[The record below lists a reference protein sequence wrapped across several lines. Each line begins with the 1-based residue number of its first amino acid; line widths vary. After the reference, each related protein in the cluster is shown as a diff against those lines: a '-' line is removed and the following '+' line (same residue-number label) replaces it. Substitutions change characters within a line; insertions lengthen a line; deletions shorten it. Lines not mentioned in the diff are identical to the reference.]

1 MAKQKSDDS
10 LKSWFDIIYKEP
22 SLKGINLDIE
32 KTLVYRK
39 SRKWEIFL
47 SASQYIP
54 HQTVISLQKKLR
66 NKFSDIDQIKLRFT
80 FKMSLEAI
88 KDNFELIWKDLLE
101 LIKKEIPSSTWLTSC
116 SWKWEENSLKIRTDL
131 PSTMDLAA
139 YREIPGRIEEWFGDV
154 FGQKIRVNIITNN
167 NNTAV
172 TKEYFI
178 EKDMEEQKLIKQV
191 AGQTAMANQS
201 HRDEKEHRTNK
212 VILGRAVK
220 DDPEPIDN
228 LREDSGRVS
237 IEACI
242 FDMETRQ
249 LRGGKYLISM
259 DVTDYTSSITVK
271 VFASPDKSESILNS
285 LNIDQWYRI
294 RGECQYDIY
303 QKEIVLIATDINAV
317 DSKTRMDTSPDKR
330 IELHAHTHMSAM
342 DGVVSAKALV
352 ERAAKWG
359 HSAIAIT
366 DHGVVQAFPEAYQAG
381 KKYGIKV
388 IFGIEAYLINDCIP
402 IIQYS
407 RSYSFDDAY
416 VVLDIETT
424 GLDAVNNEIIEI
436 GAIKIHN
443 RKIIDSFNSFVAPVN
458 SIPAHITKL
467 TGITQDMV
475 KDAPAIK
482 TVLPEFFDFCGDA
495 ALAAHNASF
504 DINFILQKAKPL
516 GLTFHQPIID
526 TLALSREMLPEL
538 KRYKL
543 NLVAEHLGIPLDNHH
558 RAVDDAK
565 AAGEIMLKLFD
576 MLEKQDVS
584 NLEDVNALFRNR
596 RNLNGLH
603 SYHAIILVKN
613 SIGLKNLYKL
623 VSMSHLEYYYR
634 RPRIP
639 KSLLAQYREGLI
651 IGSACEAG
659 ELYQAV
665 IKNQPDDEI
674 GAIVDFYDYLE
685 IQPAGNNQHLI
696 RNGQV
701 LDEEGLRE
709 INRRIVALG
718 EKHNKKVVA
727 ACDVHFLDPQDEYFR
742 RILMSGQKY
751 EDADIQPP
759 LYFRTT
765 EEMLEEFSYL
775 GRETARR
782 VVIEAPRSIADD
794 IEDIKP
800 IPDKLFAPE
809 IPGAEE
815 EIRSMTMEKAYS
827 IYGKPLP
834 DIVKK
839 RLDKELNSIIGNG
852 YAVLYLIA
860 HKLVKKSNQDGY
872 LVGSRGS
879 VGSSLVAT
887 MTGITEVNP
896 LPPHYYCKKCKTSDF
911 DVDSEKYGC
920 GADLP
925 DKICPKCGAEYE
937 KDGFDIPFEVF
948 LGFKG
953 DKVPDI
959 DLNFSGEY
967 QPIAHKYTEEL
978 FGEGHVFRA
987 GTIGTIAEKTAYG
1000 FVKKYL
1006 ESKGKAVPSAEI
1018 KRLVAGCTGVK
1029 RTTGQHPGGI
1039 LVVPKSRDIHEFT
1052 PIQHPAD
1059 DKESGVITSHFDF
1072 HSIHDTL
1079 VKLDILG
1086 HDDPTVIR
1094 MMEDI
1099 TGVDAR
1105 KIPLGED
1112 NTMKLFSS
1120 TEPLNLSPEDIN
1132 SQVGTY
1138 GIPEFG
1144 TKFVRQMLMDTKPN
1158 TFAELIRISG
1168 LSHGTDVWLNN
1179 AQDLIRSN
1187 IATLSE
1193 VICTRD
1199 DIMIYLINRGM
1210 DPTMAFRI
1218 MESVRKGKGLTPEM
1232 EEAMMTHSVPEWYIE
1247 SCKKIKYMF
1256 PKAHAVAYVIM
1267 AFRIAW
1273 FKVYYPEAFYASYF
1287 TVRADD
1293 FDADLILNGPDM
1305 IRKAIGDLEGKGN
1318 NLTPKE
1324 KNVLTILEVALEMYM
1339 RKLKFVPI
1347 DLYKSHSHRFLIT
1360 EEGIRPPLN
1369 ALQGVGI
1376 NAAKNIV
1383 AAREQGEFISI
1394 EDLRERAKITKTAIE
1409 SLQEHG
1415 VLKNLPE
1422 TSQISLFSLAFP
1434 ND

>member
-1 MAKQKSDDS
+1 MATHKADAFFNSY
-10 LKSWFDIIYKEP
+10 FDITNEEP
-22 SLKGINLDIE
+22 SFNGIKFIVE

-47 SASQYIP
+47 RCSQYIP
-54 HQTVISLQKKLR
+54 CQMVVNLQSKLR
-66 NKFSDIDQIKLRFT
+66 EKFFDIDHIELHFIFTMSLNQIINKFD
-80 FKMSLEAI
+80 
-88 KDNFELIWKDLLE
+88 LIWKDLVDC
-101 LIKKEIPSSTWLTSC
+101 IKTEIPSATWLASC
-116 SWKWEENSLKIRTDL
+116 SWNWEKTTLNISTDRHMTL
-131 PSTMDLAA
+131 DIAA
-139 YREIPGRIEEWFGDV
+139 YKDVPRWIEKWFQSL
-154 FGQKIRVNIITNN
+154 FNQNIRVCITVNEKNIASFT
-167 NNTAV
+167 
-172 TKEYFI
+172 
-178 EKDMEEQKLIKQV
+178 EKYIMERNRQEQELIKQV
-191 AGQTAMANQS
+191 TNQS
-201 HRDEKEHRTNK
+201 KTSVKDQNCKGEIK
-212 VILGRAVK
+212 VILGKTIK
-220 DDPEPIDN
+220 DIPESIET
-228 LREDSGRVS
+228 LKEDSGRVT
-237 IEACI
+237 IEGCA
-242 FDMETRQ
+242 FDMEIKE
-249 LRGGKYLISM
+249 LRGGKFLITM
-259 DVTDYTSSITVK
+259 DVTDYSSSITVK
-271 VFASPDKSESILNS
+271 IFVSSDKSKTVMNS
-285 LNIDQWYRI
+285 LRKNNWYRI
-294 RGECQYDIY
+294 KGDCQYDLY
-303 QKEIVLIATDINAV
+303 QKEIVLIATDINIA
-317 DSKTRMDTSPDKR
+317 DSKMRLDQAQKKR
-330 IELHAHTHMSAM
+330 VELHAHTHMSAM
-342 DGVVSAKALV
+342 DGVVSAQALV
-352 ERAAKWG
+352 ERAAQWG
-359 HSAIAIT
+359 HPAVAIT

-381 KKYGIKV
+381 KKHGIKV
-388 IFGIEAYLINDCIP
+388 ILGVEAYLINDCIP

-407 RSYSFDDAY
+407 RNYSFDDTY

-424 GLDAVNNEIIEI
+424 GLDALNNEIIEI
-436 GAIKIHN
+436 GAVKIHK
-443 RKIIDSFNSFVAPVN
+443 RKIIDSFHSFVAPTIP
-458 SIPAHITKL
+458 IPAYITKL
-467 TGITQDMV
+467 TGITQDMI
-475 KDAPAIK
+475 KDAPSIEN
-482 TVLPEFFDFCGDA
+482 VLPEFFDFCGEA

-504 DINFILQKAKPL
+504 DINFILHKAKSL
-516 GLTFHQPIID
+516 GLTWSQPVID

-543 NLVAEHLGIPLDNHH
+543 NLITDHLGIQLDNHH

-565 AAGEIMLKLFD
+565 AAGEIMLKFFD
-576 MLEKQDVS
+576 MLEKQGIS
-584 NLEDVNALFRNR
+584 NLNDVNALFRRR

-603 SYHAIILVKN
+603 SYHAVILVKDFV
-613 SIGLKNLYKL
+613 GLKNLYKL
-623 VSMSHLEYYYR
+623 ISLSHLEYYYR
-634 RPRIP
+634 KPRIP

-651 IGSACEAG
+651 IGSGCEAG
-659 ELYQAV
+659 ELYQAI
-665 IKNQPDDEI
+665 IKNKSDEEI
-674 GAIVDFYDYLE
+674 STIVEFYDYLE
-685 IQPAGNNQHLI
+685 IQPIGNNQHLI
-696 RNGQV
+696 RNGQIP
-701 LDEEGLRE
+701 DEEGLRE
-709 INRRIVALG
+709 INRRIVTLG
-718 EKHNKKVVA
+718 KKHSKKVVA
-727 ACDVHFLDPQDEYFR
+727 TCDVHFLDPHDEYFR

-751 EDADIQPP
+751 EDADQQPP

-775 GRETARR
+775 GNETAWQ
-782 VVIEAPRSIADD
+782 VVIDSPRSIANE
-794 IEDIKP
+794 IENIQP
-800 IPDKLFAPE
+800 IPDKLHAPE

-815 EIRSMTMEKAYS
+815 EIRTMTMERAYS
-827 IYGKPLP
+827 IYGNPLP
-834 DIVKK
+834 HIVQK
-839 RLDKELNSIIGNG
+839 RLDKELKSIIGNG

-860 HKLVKKSNQDGY
+860 HKLVKKSNEDGY

-911 DVDSEKYGC
+911 NVDTEKYGC

-925 DKICPKCGAEYE
+925 DKICPHCGSKYE

-967 QPIAHKYTEEL
+967 QPVAHKYTEEL

-1006 ESKGKAVPSAEI
+1006 ESKGKVVTNAEI

-1039 LVVPKSRDIHEFT
+1039 IVVPKNRDIHEFT

-1059 DKESGVITSHFDF
+1059 DSESGVITSHYDF

-1105 KIPLGED
+1105 KIPLGEK
-1112 NTMKLFSS
+1112 NTMKLFSG

-1144 TKFVRQMLMDTKPN
+1144 TKFVRQMLVDTKPT

-1179 AQDLIRSN
+1179 AQELIRN
-1187 IATLSE
+1187 EIATLSE

-1210 DPTMAFRI
+1210 EPTMAFKI
-1218 MESVRKGKGLTPEM
+1218 MENVRKGKGLTPEM
-1232 EEAMMTHSVPEWYIE
+1232 EDAMISHSVPEWYIE

-1273 FKVYYPEAFYASYF
+1273 FKVYYPEAFYATYF

-1293 FDADLILNGPDM
+1293 FDAALILNGQDIVRKS
-1305 IRKAIGDLEGKGN
+1305 IRELENKGN
-1318 NLTPKE
+1318 NLTAKE
-1324 KNVLTILEVALEMYM
+1324 RNILTILEVALEMYM
-1339 RKLKFVPI
+1339 RKLKFAPI
-1347 DLYKSHSHRFLIT
+1347 DLYKSHAYRFLIT

-1383 AAREQGEFISI
+1383 AARKQGEFLSI

-1434 ND
+1434 TN